1 MRAKFRMTGTPRRE
15 LVRVI
20 SEITGDPSVY
30 HFVPTCAY
38 TIGDITVDKE
48 GGVLCDDEEKLTGVM
63 EKLEVR
69 GFYLETRE
77 EVPMEAEPEA
87 AEKEELVP
95 DPAADSGA
103 EPEAEEEAGPD
114 ESPVVPEQQDEADT
128 EAAREE
134 PIEADNAT
142 PAEEVEAS
150 ALTIAMPLDAVNVGT
165 LTNLISA
172 KDTLIRK
179 ALGITD
185 TRIQVTEDKV
195 LFPWFYR
202 ELTTDETN
210 AYTLFISQLCRHS
223 KELKHASSRPVETD
237 NEKYAFRCFLLRL
250 GFIGP
255 DYKDA
260 RKILLRNLSGSSAFR
275 NGAPAKKESPAEEKP
290 SEAQDAAMTEEAAE

>member
-1 MRAKFRMTGTPRRE
+1 MSEKQKSQAELLSEKILSDHIDQLHGLAKLLIERDR
-15 LVRVI
+15 
-20 SEITGDPSVY
+20 
-30 HFVPTCAY
+30 
-38 TIGDITVDKE
+38 ITVENGNRAHGIGALDIRSFEPFAKNPTISKVFRE
-48 GGVLCDDEEKLTGVM
+48 IGYADELGSGMRNSYKYTM
-63 EKLEVR
+63 M
-69 GFYLETRE
+69 Y
-77 EVPMEAEPEA
+77 
-87 AEKEELVP
+87 
-95 DPAADSGA
+95 SGA